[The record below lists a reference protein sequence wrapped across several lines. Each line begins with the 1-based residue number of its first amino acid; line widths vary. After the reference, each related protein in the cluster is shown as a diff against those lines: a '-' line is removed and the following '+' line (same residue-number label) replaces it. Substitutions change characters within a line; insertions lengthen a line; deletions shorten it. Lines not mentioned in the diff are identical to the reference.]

1 MHRVRIALV
10 GTALTGL
17 AVLGFSGVA
26 QAATS
31 QDIPHANEEC
41 IKILEQASKSID
53 DCQEAPNPILP
64 ETNEIVWGG
73 LAFVVLLVLM
83 WKFGLPP
90 VRKMMKDRE
99 DRIRGDLERAEGAR
113 VEAEQS
119 LEQYRQQLAEAR
131 NDALRIIEE
140 AREDADRV
148 RRERISAVDEE
159 IAALRARAT
168 DDVRLATER
177 AMGDL
182 RGQVAELSIELAEK
196 VVERNLDRP
205 TQEALIERY
214 IDQVGSN

>member
-1 MHRVRIALV
+1 MRTRAALLGAALTALV
-10 GTALTGL
+10 
-17 AVLGFSGVA
+17 VFGFSGVA
-26 QAATS
+26 HAATDE
-31 QDIPHANEEC
+31 DIPHANEEC
-41 IKILEQASKSID
+41 IELLQQPSKTID

-64 ETNEIVWGG
+64 ELNEIIWGG
-73 LAFVVLLVLM
+73 LAFVVLLALM
-83 WKFGLPP
+83 WKFALPP

-99 DRIRGDLERAEGAR
+99 DRIRGDLERAESAR
-113 VEAEQS
+113 VEAETA

-148 RRERISAVDEE
+148 RHERIAAVEDE
-159 IAALRARAT
+159 IASLRARAT

-177 AMGDL
+177 AMSDL
-182 RGQVAELSIELAEK
+182 RGKVAELSIELAEK